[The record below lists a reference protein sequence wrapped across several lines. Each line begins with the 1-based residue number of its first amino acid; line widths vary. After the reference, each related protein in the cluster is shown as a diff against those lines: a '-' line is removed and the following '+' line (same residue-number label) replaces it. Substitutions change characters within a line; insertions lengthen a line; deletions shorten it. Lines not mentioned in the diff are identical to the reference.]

1 MIESNK
7 DVVKWLNPIKML
19 WNDKIEERHSFQNIF
34 LRFYHFTTSLQ
45 DSIISQHLYWIRSFH
60 NIFTGFTHFT
70 TSLFYLIISQHLYW
84 IQSFHNIIGFD
95 HFTTSLLDSII
106 SQHLYRIQ
114 SFHNIFML
122 FDHFTTSLLNS
133 VMIQSN
139 NDVLKWSSPIKMLWK
154 DSFQ

>member
-45 DSIISQHLYWIRSFH
+45 DSLISQHLYWIRSFH
-60 NIFTGFTHFT
+60 NIFIGFNDFAL
-70 TSLFYLIISQHLYW
+70 SLLDSIISQHLYW
-84 IQSFHNIIGFD
+84 IHSFQNIFLRFY

-106 SQHLYRIQ
+106 SQHLYWIQ
-114 SFHNIFML
+114 SFQSIE
-122 FDHFTTSLLNS
+122 
-133 VMIQSN
+133 SN
-139 NDVLKWSSPIKMLWK
+139 NDAVKWLNPIMMLWN
-154 DSFQ
+154 DWIQ